1 MTTISKETL
10 AEAVRAAEQATGA
23 GEWMG
28 KGAPGGTRT
37 LLGAALLATVEALTA
52 AERERDELR
61 ERVAELEAAPG
72 GVAVAGLLS
81 LLARAAESLDELAD
95 LSAEDENGIRDPE
108 SRALASQLRD
118 AAKHLAA
125 PTPEQRAAAEVLALG
140 QRYQPDSETSAADYL
155 DHVETLASE
164 GLPLDT
170 PWEEVRTDR
179 DRCKWAAAMALCG
192 IVACDAKPGGG
203 T

>member
-1 MTTISKETL
+1 MNVYDPP
-10 AEAVRAAEQATGA
+10 EAQIV
-23 GEWMG
+23 
-28 KGAPGGTRT
+28 TR
-37 LLGAALLATVEALTA
+37 LRE

-61 ERVAELEAAPG
+61 RRVADLTVIEANLRDSCRIALANLEEERAHVAELEAAPG
-72 GVAVAGLLS
+72 GVAVAGLVRALE
-81 LLARAAESLDELAD
+81 AIHAECRAAGYGSNDVRRCIHAVEE
-95 LSAEDENGIRDPE
+95 
-108 SRALASQLRD
+108 ALG
-118 AAKHLAA
+118 A

-192 IVACDAKPGGG
+192 LVACDAKPGGG

>member
-61 ERVAELEAAPG
+61 KRVAELEAAPG
-72 GVAVAGLLS
+72 GVAVAGLVRALE
-81 LLARAAESLDELAD
+81 AIHAECRAAGYGSNDVRRCIHAVEE
-95 LSAEDENGIRDPE
+95 
-108 SRALASQLRD
+108 ALG
-118 AAKHLAA
+118 A

-170 PWEEVRTDR
+170 PWEEVRNDR